1 MNDKTIQLDQ
11 RSHGLTTPRQG
22 LPTSNQT
29 PTHPSIGKMG
39 VIQGMRQAMN
49 KALNQRHA
57 RHVIVIAGASG
68 CGKTHLIKRMGQPPH
83 DDFVLKLLQQLDC
96 DPNQR
101 FKRSTVERMQRL
113 LDPNNAKKRKTR
125 KLNHCLLIHLDLT
138 SINHRSNL
146 VLLQKITSQTERLD
160 VLTLYTP
167 PREWRERIL
176 QRLHTENEPS
186 MRAALIALSAHFSK
200 RFSSFLYHREYNKWF
215 TVIET
220 LKTDHTCM
228 ANSFSELVFKNLP
241 QSSIAS

>member
-1 MNDKTIQLDQ
+1 
-11 RSHGLTTPRQG
+11 
-22 LPTSNQT
+22 
-29 PTHPSIGKMG
+29 MG
-39 VIQGMRQAMN
+39 VSQGMRQAMN

-146 VLLQKITSQTERLD
+146 VLLQQIASKTERLD

-167 PREWRERIL
+167 PLEWRERIL

-186 MRAALIALSAHFSK
+186 MRAALIALSARFSK

-215 TVIET
+215 TVLQA

-228 ANSFSELVFKNLP
+228 ANSFSELVFKSLP